1 MLRTD
6 SNYFENL
13 IKNDAGYSL
22 LKSNSSSLV
31 ISFFYQEFIIYNKL
45 SVLAADM
52 EVHLD
57 TFLKNHK
64 EELDDFDKENSD
76 DSETQLIENR
86 DRKQK
91 VRGYIEKWCKK
102 GYLSRYHNNN
112 RDSVLELSQ
121 SILKL
126 FS

>member
-22 LKSNSSSLV
+22 LRANSASLV

-52 EVHLD
+52 EIHLD
-57 TFLKNHK
+57 SFLRDHK
-64 EELDDFDKENSD
+64 EELKDFEVENSD
-76 DSETQLIENR
+76 ESVGEEFFEKKIGSKEFVAILKNGAKMVICLDTIIQTEN
-86 DRKQK
+86 Q
-91 VRGYIEKWCKK
+91 
-102 GYLSRYHNNN
+102 YLS
-112 RDSVLELSQ
+112 L
-121 SILKL
+121 LKA
-126 FS
+126 F